1 MSLPFFYFF
10 LINVITRMQ
19 QLLLIKWKIIDS
31 QIFRLS
37 FMIILRRR
45 PSSAN
50 LLTCHH
56 GRHERQQH
64 H

>member
-1 MSLPFFYFF
+1 
-10 LINVITRMQ
+10 MQ
-19 QLLLIKWKIIDS
+19 QILLIKWKIIDS

-56 GRHERQQH
+56 ERHERQQH
-64 H
+64 